1 MLLVFT
7 FVFTSLCQPVYAK
20 SSDMTEFEKM
30 EAIEKIFAELDDI
43 CITEKL
49 IDYLKENNLQL
60 NYSQESISQL
70 KEKEQILEAELES
83 LNVHKMDPKNEKDL
97 KILKELSKSSVY
109 PTYVTS
115 NSITTQDIPPAPDL
129 AAIADLYSLYYY
141 DGTYKST
148 YPYRYIRVIDNKNY
162 NGLYRIKN
170 FKPFP
175 DNPLPSLIRDF
186 IEYSIEYIITEL
198 VGKIYGGFASYSIG
212 ALFPLLND
220 PDSSIAPAPDEV
232 FYEVVGHSVT
242 DMTYYYVYDGSGWRM
257 IGSEADFRYQQV
269 DQVYCNLNGN
279 PYSDIKTTDYSGY
292 SSSWAWYQYL
302 DNWIDYH
309 NIGYDDYCA
318 IHPIGSFTIQGYN
331 NKLRFTPAF
340 ADYPLYLL

>member
-1 MLLVFT
+1 
-7 FVFTSLCQPVYAK
+7 
-20 SSDMTEFEKM
+20 
-30 EAIEKIFAELDDI
+30 
-43 CITEKL
+43 
-49 IDYLKENNLQL
+49 
-60 NYSQESISQL
+60 
-70 KEKEQILEAELES
+70 
-83 LNVHKMDPKNEKDL
+83 MDPKNEKDL

-257 IGSEADFRYQQV
+257 IGSEADFRYQQE
-269 DQVYCNLNGN
+269 
-279 PYSDIKTTDYSGY
+279 
-292 SSSWAWYQYL
+292 
-302 DNWIDYH
+302 DN
-309 NIGYDDYCA
+309 
-318 IHPIGSFTIQGYN
+318 
-331 NKLRFTPAF
+331 
-340 ADYPLYLL
+340 